1 MRALDE
7 LERDTHLALR
17 MLRKSYV
24 FSAVAASMLALG
36 IGAST
41 DVFAVV
47 NAIIFRPLPVK
58 YGARLT
64 VIAAYRAGTPMLG
77 PVSFPDL
84 QDYRAATHDVFE
96 DIAGYSVGFT
106 GLAYEGAR
114 PERILADW
122 VTGNYFPLLGIQ
134 PALGRLL
141 QEEDGWPGQT
151 APVVAL
157 GHTTWRRRFGGDPS
171 VVGRKVTLN
180 GQPYTIVGVVPEYF
194 RGTFAFSEAEV
205 YLPVNR
211 TAPTDRSARS
221 LHTLAR
227 LRPGVGI
234 ERAQPALDVVAE
246 RLGREYPA
254 DDRGIRLKV
263 VPELLARPEEDNARS
278 NGLGATAMLTLV
290 ELVLLV
296 AIMNVANLL
305 LTHVAGRRRELAIRL
320 ALGAGRGRILRQ
332 FVTEFAIL
340 AALGG
345 IGGFGLAA
353 WMWRLLTLVRL
364 PGDLP
369 VRLDF
374 HPDARV
380 LAYGLAATTITVL
393 MVSLVA
399 SSSGPRQNLHGV
411 LHDGQGASPSTRR
424 HGFRKLL
431 LVGQLALSF
440 VLLVAGGL
448 FLRSLQQAEHANFG
462 FEPEGVL
469 NLQINVAQLGYPPS
483 LGRAFFDEVER
494 RVRKLAGVEQV
505 AFAFSVPMGYVR
517 LSSRLDVQGRPVNA
531 GERIIAGKNIVGPGY
546 FATMGIPIETGRGFT
561 GADDERSRAVTIVN
575 RRLADLLWPGQDP
588 LGRRFSQAGPN
599 GPWLEVVG
607 LTPTGKYKFLFEEPQ
622 PYYYVPAA
630 QEYSAMR
637 VLHVRTTSS
646 PEAFAPEI
654 EREIHRLQPELPLY
668 DVQTMKKALE
678 GGYGLFTVRIGALF
692 AAILAFIGLSLAVIG
707 LYGVVSYMANERT
720 HEFGIRIAL
729 GANRRTIAMAVIRS
743 GAMLVLS
750 GTAIGL
756 AGAWGLTRFLSRLLF
771 LVPLLDF
778 ASFASAFVCVAV
790 VTLIAMFLPAQ
801 RATRVDP
808 AVALR
813 SE

>member
-1 MRALDE
+1 
-7 LERDTHLALR
+7 
-17 MLRKSYV
+17 
-24 FSAVAASMLALG
+24 MLALG

-41 DVFAVV
+41 AVFGAV

-58 YGARLT
+58 DGARLT
-64 VIAAYRAGTPMLG
+64 VIAAFRAGIPTLG

-84 QDYRAATHDVFE
+84 QGYRAATHDVFE
-96 DIAGYSVGFT
+96 DIAGYSVGFM
-106 GLAYEGAR
+106 GLASEGGQ
-114 PERILADW
+114 PERVLVDW
-122 VTGNYFPLLGIQ
+122 VTGNYFASLGIQ
-134 PALGRLL
+134 TALGRLL
-141 QEEDGWPGQT
+141 QEEDGSPGRI
-151 APVVAL
+151 APVAVL
-157 GHTTWRRRFGGDPS
+157 GHTTWLRRFGGDRS

-180 GQPYTIVGVVPEYF
+180 GRPCTIVGVVPEYF

-205 YLPVNR
+205 YLPVNWTSR
-211 TAPTDRSARS
+211 TALDDRSARS

-234 ERAQPALDVVAE
+234 DRAQSALDVVAE
-246 RLGREYPA
+246 RFGREYPA
-254 DDRGIRLKV
+254 DDKGIQLKV
-263 VPELLARPEEDNARS
+263 VPERLARPEEDNARS
-278 NGLGATAMLTLV
+278 NGLSATAMLTLV

-305 LTHVAGRRRELAIRL
+305 LARVAGRRRELAIRL
-320 ALGAGRGRILRQ
+320 ALGAGRGRIVRQ
-332 FVTEFAIL
+332 FLTEFAIL

-345 IGGFGLAA
+345 ISGLGLAA
-353 WMWRLLTLVRL
+353 WIWRLLTIVRL

-380 LAYGLAATTITVL
+380 LAYGLAATALTALLVG
-393 MVSLVA
+393 LVA
-399 SSSGPRQNLHGV
+399 GVGEPGQNLYGA
-411 LHDGQGASPSTRR
+411 LHDGGTVSPSSRR
-424 HGFRKLL
+424 HGFRKSL
-431 LVGQLALSF
+431 LVGQFALSF

-448 FLRSLQQAEHANFG
+448 FLRSLKRAEHANFG

-469 NLQINVAQLGYPPS
+469 NLQMDVAQLGYPPS

-494 RVRKLAGVEQV
+494 RVRELGGVEQV

-517 LSSRLDVQGRPVNA
+517 LSSRLDVQSRPVNPA
-531 GERIIAGKNIVGPGY
+531 ERIIAGKNIVGPSY
-546 FATMGIPIETGRGFT
+546 FATMGIPIESGRGFT
-561 GADDERSRAVTIVN
+561 RADDERSRAVTIVN
-575 RRLADLLWPGQDP
+575 RRLAGLLWPGQDP
-588 LGRRFSQAGPN
+588 VGRRFSQAGPH

-607 LTPTGKYKFLFEEPQ
+607 VTPTGKYKFLFEEPQ

-637 VLHVRTTSS
+637 VLHVRTTLS
-646 PEAFAPEI
+646 PQALAPAI

-678 GGYGLFTVRIGALF
+678 GGYGLFTVQTGALF

-707 LYGVVSYMANERT
+707 LYGLVSYMVNERT

-729 GANRRTIAMAVIRS
+729 GANRRAIVMAVIRS

-750 GTAIGL
+750 GTAVGV
-756 AGAWGLTRFLSRLLF
+756 ACAWGLTRFLSGLLF
-771 LVPLLDF
+771 LVPPLDF

-790 VTLIAMFLPAQ
+790 VTLMAMSLPAH
-801 RATRVDP
+801 RATSIDP